1 MGLTAGCAVCHDHK
15 FDPISQKE
23 FYSLYAFFHS
33 AADPAM
39 DGNALRTPPVAP
51 VKSEKDIWKLTEFD
65 SRILEAEKGVAT
77 RVQSLSYTDPA
88 TLNPPPSAR
97 DVETVWL
104 EDGTPTGARLQ
115 GSPSW
120 VKSSD
125 GPVKFGQ
132 SSLQQRSDGMI
143 QSVYEGLSFAVPAS
157 AKVFAWVRLDPA
169 SLPKMVMLQFFQ
181 GDWEHR
187 VVWGDAGATDWGT
200 QGKPSRMHAG
210 PLPKAG
216 EWVRLE
222 FDADAVGLKSG
233 QPVSGIAYTQ
243 HGGLVH
249 WDHAGIMG
257 RVDPARDPLTSL
269 SVWIAQNQGK
279 EPKELPEN
287 LRKIFKDVPADKRTP
302 EQTRMLREYYLNK
315 VCTETRATMDPLNTA
330 VIDLRQQRDKF
341 QDQIPQ
347 TFIWRDMD
355 KPRDSFVMVRGQYDA
370 PGEKVSRA
378 VPAVFPVM
386 KQAGQVPNRL
396 DLARWLVSSEHPL
409 TARVTVNRLWQQFF
423 GVGLVKTA
431 DDFGSQG
438 EPPSHPEL
446 LDWLAVS
453 FQESGWDVKALVRTL
468 VTSAAYR
475 QSAAV
480 PPALLQRDPENR
492 WLARGPRFRLDAEQL
507 RDNALFVSG
516 LLDGTLG
523 GKGVRPYQPPNIWEP
538 VAYSGSN
545 TRNYRQDAGSALYRR
560 SLYVFFK
567 RTAPPPFMATFDA
580 PNREQ
585 FCSRRERSNTPLQ
598 ALQLLNDVQHFEAAR
613 GLASRMMTE
622 GGARPEDRIRF
633 AFKTVLSRP
642 PSATELEVVRSTFGR
657 FLERYQADPESA
669 RKAIHVGESA
679 PRSGLPETELAA
691 YTLTANLLLNLDETV
706 TRN

>member
-1 MGLTAGCAVCHDHK
+1 MPPPESHKTITAAQKKILRQWIEQGAPYQKHWAFEAPRKVQPPSASNKESGPIDAFLADRWQKEGVSAGPEADRSTLLRRLSMDLRGLPPTPAEVDAFLADSLPGAYERCVDRLMDSPQYGEQMGRHWLDVARYADTHGLHLDNERQIWPYRDWVVRAFNRNLPFDQFTVDQLAGDLLPSPSQDQLIATGFNRNNVTTGEGGAIDAEFVFRYAVERTSTTAQAWMGLTAGCAVCHDHK

-222 FDADAVGLKSG
+222 FDADAVGLKAG
-233 QPVSGIAYTQ
+233 QPVS
-243 HGGLVH
+243 
-249 WDHAGIMG
+249 
-257 RVDPARDPLTSL
+257 
-269 SVWIAQNQGK
+269 
-279 EPKELPEN
+279 
-287 LRKIFKDVPADKRTP
+287 
-302 EQTRMLREYYLNK
+302 
-315 VCTETRATMDPLNTA
+315 
-330 VIDLRQQRDKF
+330 
-341 QDQIPQ
+341 
-347 TFIWRDMD
+347 
-355 KPRDSFVMVRGQYDA
+355 
-370 PGEKVSRA
+370 
-378 VPAVFPVM
+378 
-386 KQAGQVPNRL
+386 
-396 DLARWLVSSEHPL
+396 
-409 TARVTVNRLWQQFF
+409 
-423 GVGLVKTA
+423 
-431 DDFGSQG
+431 
-438 EPPSHPEL
+438 
-446 LDWLAVS
+446 
-453 FQESGWDVKALVRTL
+453 
-468 VTSAAYR
+468 
-475 QSAAV
+475 
-480 PPALLQRDPENR
+480 
-492 WLARGPRFRLDAEQL
+492 
-507 RDNALFVSG
+507 
-516 LLDGTLG
+516 
-523 GKGVRPYQPPNIWEP
+523 
-538 VAYSGSN
+538 
-545 TRNYRQDAGSALYRR
+545 
-560 SLYVFFK
+560 
-567 RTAPPPFMATFDA
+567 
-580 PNREQ
+580 
-585 FCSRRERSNTPLQ
+585 
-598 ALQLLNDVQHFEAAR
+598 
-613 GLASRMMTE
+613 
-622 GGARPEDRIRF
+622 
-633 AFKTVLSRP
+633 
-642 PSATELEVVRSTFGR
+642 
-657 FLERYQADPESA
+657 
-669 RKAIHVGESA
+669 
-679 PRSGLPETELAA
+679 
-691 YTLTANLLLNLDETV
+691 
-706 TRN
+706 

>member
-1 MGLTAGCAVCHDHK
+1 
-15 FDPISQKE
+15 
-23 FYSLYAFFHS
+23 
-33 AADPAM
+33 
-39 DGNALRTPPVAP
+39 
-51 VKSEKDIWKLTEFD
+51 
-65 SRILEAEKGVAT
+65 
-77 RVQSLSYTDPA
+77 
-88 TLNPPPSAR
+88 
-97 DVETVWL
+97 
-104 EDGTPTGARLQ
+104 
-115 GSPSW
+115 
-120 VKSSD
+120 
-125 GPVKFGQ
+125 
-132 SSLQQRSDGMI
+132 
-143 QSVYEGLSFAVPAS
+143 
-157 AKVFAWVRLDPA
+157 
-169 SLPKMVMLQFFQ
+169 MVMLQFFQ

-222 FDADAVGLKSG
+222 FDADAVGLKAG

>member
-1 MGLTAGCAVCHDHK
+1 
-15 FDPISQKE
+15 
-23 FYSLYAFFHS
+23 
-33 AADPAM
+33 
-39 DGNALRTPPVAP
+39 
-51 VKSEKDIWKLTEFD
+51 
-65 SRILEAEKGVAT
+65 
-77 RVQSLSYTDPA
+77 
-88 TLNPPPSAR
+88 
-97 DVETVWL
+97 
-104 EDGTPTGARLQ
+104 
-115 GSPSW
+115 
-120 VKSSD
+120 
-125 GPVKFGQ
+125 
-132 SSLQQRSDGMI
+132 
-143 QSVYEGLSFAVPAS
+143 
-157 AKVFAWVRLDPA
+157 
-169 SLPKMVMLQFFQ
+169 
-181 GDWEHR
+181 
-187 VVWGDAGATDWGT
+187 
-200 QGKPSRMHAG
+200 MHAG

-222 FDADAVGLKSG
+222 FDADALGLKAG
-233 QPVSGIAYTQ
+233 RPISGIAYTQ

-257 RVDPARDPLTSL
+257 RVDPARDSLSSL

-287 LRKIFKDVPADKRTP
+287 LRKIFKDVPADQRTP
-302 EQTRMLREYYLNK
+302 EQTRMIREYYLNK
-315 VCTETRATMDPLNTA
+315 VCTETRSIMDPLNAT
-330 VIDLRQQRDKF
+330 VTDLRQQRDKF

-370 PGEKVSRA
+370 PGEKVGRA

-386 KQAGQVPNRL
+386 KQSGQVPNRL

-409 TARVTVNRLWQQFF
+409 TARVTVNRFWQQFF

-446 LDWLAVS
+446 LDWLAMS
-453 FQESGWDVKALVRTL
+453 FQESGWDVKALVRSL

-480 PPALLQRDPENR
+480 IPALLQRDPENR

-516 LLDGTLG
+516 LLDGALG

-538 VAYSGSN
+538 VGYSGSN
-545 TRNYRQDAGSALYRR
+545 TRTYRQEAGSALYRR

-622 GGARPEDRIRF
+622 GGSRPEDRIRF

-642 PSATELEVVRSTFGR
+642 PSAMELEVVRSTFGR

-669 RKAIHVGESA
+669 RKAIRVGESA
-679 PRSGLPETELAA
+679 PRSGLSETELAA

>member
-222 FDADAVGLKSG
+222 FDADAVGLKAG